1 MEHLR
6 IEQLL
11 EFSTAKRIR
20 KKLCGSEKIVAELLC
35 YEPGQ
40 ATPLHQHPQQD
51 EVFYVLEGNG
61 KIFIGEEE
69 DINPGSL
76 IFVPA
81 QTRHGMT
88 AANNS
93 RLVILF
99 FKAPG
104 STLSG
109 LPLP

>member
-6 IEQLL
+6 IEELV
-11 EFSTAKRIR
+11 EFSTEKRIR
-20 KKLCGSEKIVAELLC
+20 KKLRGSGKIVAELLC

-40 ATPLHQHPQQD
+40 GTPIHQHPQQD
-51 EVFYVLEGNG
+51 EVFYVLEGSG
-61 KIFIGEEE
+61 TIFAGDEQASIH
-69 DINPGSL
+69 PQSL

-81 QTRHGMT
+81 QTLHGIT
-88 AANNS
+88 AANGT

-104 STLSG
+104 STQ
-109 LPLP
+109 PA